1 LRNMGRTCSVHKEF
15 RGGTMVE
22 WLIVLTLTAVVGLLL
37 YMDRDDY

>member
-1 LRNMGRTCSVHKEF
+1 
-15 RGGTMVE
+15 MVE